1 MSSFFGWLYAT
12 AVKTLECICVL
23 AQSSSLFQNNLHL
36 KQDLTRKHRFYGVFT
51 PKNDIKYPVEA
62 LMA

>member
-1 MSSFFGWLYAT
+1 MRSFFGSFTLW
-12 AVKTLECICVL
+12 AVKTVECICVL

-36 KQDLTRKHRFYGVFT
+36 KQDLTRKHSFYGIFT
-51 PKNDIKYPVEA
+51 SKNDIKYPVEA